1 MTVILLITL
10 IILCILILFAVLL
23 KKPKQDN
30 REIIDAVRDINLMS
44 NQSVTNNFTLMEER
58 IKSLEN
64 SNDRRLE
71 NIRVAMENS
80 LKHIAEDNANQLSE
94 MRKTVDEKLQ
104 KTLETKMNESFR
116 LVSERLEEVY
126 KGLGEM
132 KTLAS
137 NVGDLKKVM
146 SGVKTRGIL
155 GEIQLGAILKEIL
168 TVSQYDEN
176 VATVPESSNRVEFA
190 VKMPK
195 DGGFVYLPI
204 DAKFPADTYMN
215 LQNAYEEADADK
227 IKACRE
233 LLKTTLKSEAKDIHE
248 KYVAP
253 PHTTDF
259 AIMFLPSEGLY
270 SEAVNLGMVEILQK
284 DYKINI
290 AGPSTMAAL
299 LNSLQMGFKTLAIQE
314 RSMEVWNVLSEVKTE
329 FAKFNDALAKAQE
342 RINQAGTELD
352 KLMTTRTNAMNRKL
366 RSVDKLEAPDNF
378 EEE

>member
-1 MTVILLITL
+1 MTYILLIL
-10 IILCILILFAVLL
+10 VIILNIGVLVTLFV
-23 KKPKQDN
+23 KKPRQDN
-30 REIIDAVRDINLMS
+30 REIIDAVRDINLLS
-44 NQSVTNNFTLMEER
+44 SQSVANNFTIMEER

-64 SNDRRLE
+64 TNDRRLE

-80 LKHIAEDNANQLSE
+80 LKHIAQDNTNQLNE

-168 TVSQYDEN
+168 TPAQYDEN

-195 DGGFVYLPI
+195 DNGFVYLPV

-215 LQNAYEEADADK
+215 LQNAYEDADAEK
-227 IKACRE
+227 IKMCRE
-233 LLKTTLKSEAKDIHE
+233 LLKTTLKNEAKDIHE
-248 KYVAP
+248 KYVSP

-270 SEAVNLGMVEILQK
+270 AEAVNLGMVELLQR
-284 DYKINI
+284 DYKINL

-329 FAKFNDALAKAQE
+329 FSKFNDALTKAQE
-342 RINQAGTELD
+342 RINQAGNELD
-352 KLMTTRTNAMNRKL
+352 KLITTRTNAMNRKL
-366 RSVDKLEAPDNF
+366 RSVDKLEAPDSL

>member
-1 MTVILLITL
+1 MMYLLCSFL
-10 IILCILILFAVLL
+10 IILNIIVLVVVL
-23 KKPKQDN
+23 TKKPTQDN
-30 REIIDAVRDINLMS
+30 SQIISAIKDISVLS
-44 NQSVTNNFTLMEER
+44 NQNVTSNFTIMEER
-58 IKSLEN
+58 IKTLEN

-71 NIRVAMENS
+71 NIRVAMENG
-80 LKHIAEDNANQLSE
+80 LKHIAEDNTNQLNE
-94 MRKTVDEKLQ
+94 IRKTVDEKLQ

-168 TVSQYDEN
+168 TTSQYDEN

-195 DGGFVYLPI
+195 DDGFVYLPI

-215 LQNAYEEADADK
+215 LQNAYDEADSDK

-248 KYVAP
+248 KYVSP

-270 SEAVNLGMVEILQK
+270 SEAVNLGMVELLQK

-329 FAKFNDALAKAQE
+329 FGKFNDALAKAQE
-342 RINQAGTELD
+342 RINQAGSELD
-352 KLMTTRTNAMNRKL
+352 KLITTRTNAMNRKL
-366 RSVDKLEAPDNF
+366 RSVDKLEAPESLD
-378 EEE
+378 EE

>member
-1 MTVILLITL
+1 MIYFIGAICILLNIITL
-10 IILCILILFAVLL
+10 IAVFT
-23 KKPKQDN
+23 KKTKPDN

-195 DGGFVYLPI
+195 DGGFVYLPV

-248 KYVAP
+248 KYVSP

>member
-1 MTVILLITL
+1 MIYVLTGLS
-10 IILCILILFAVLL
+10 IILNIVVLMAVLT

-30 REIIDAVRDINLMS
+30 REIIDSIRDMNVLS
-44 NQSVTNNFTLMEER
+44 NQNVTNNFTIMEER
-58 IKSLEN
+58 IKTLEN

-71 NIRVAMENS
+71 NIRVAMENG
-80 LKHIAEDNANQLSE
+80 LKHIAEDNTNQLNE

-168 TVSQYDEN
+168 TTSQYDEN

-195 DGGFVYLPI
+195 DDGFVYLPI

-215 LQNAYEEADADK
+215 LQNAYDEADADK

-248 KYVAP
+248 KYVSP

-270 SEAVNLGMVEILQK
+270 SEAVNLGMVELLQK

-329 FAKFNDALAKAQE
+329 FGKFNDALTKAQE
-342 RINQAGTELD
+342 RINQAGSELD
-352 KLMTTRTNAMNRKL
+352 KLITTRTNAMNR
-366 RSVDKLEAPDNF
+366 
-378 EEE
+378 

>member
-1 MTVILLITL
+1 MIYILLVL
-10 IILCILILFAVLL
+10 IIILNIGILFAFFTR
-23 KKPKQDN
+23 KPKLDS
-30 REIIDAVRDINLMS
+30 REIIDAVRDINLLS
-44 NQSVTNNFTLMEER
+44 NQSVTNNFTIMEER

-64 SNDRRLE
+64 TNDRRLE

-168 TVSQYDEN
+168 SPSQYDEN
-176 VATVPESSNRVEFA
+176 VSTVPQSSNRVEFA

-195 DGGFVYLPI
+195 DNGFVYLPI

-215 LQNAYEEADADK
+215 LQNAYEDADAEK
-227 IKACRE
+227 IKMCRE
-233 LLKTTLKSEAKDIHE
+233 LLKTTLKGEAKDIHE
-248 KYVAP
+248 KYVSP

-270 SEAVNLGMVEILQK
+270 AEAVNLGMVELLQK
-284 DYKINI
+284 DYKVNI

-329 FAKFNDALAKAQE
+329 FSKFSDALTKAQE
-342 RINQAGTELD
+342 RINQAGSELD
-352 KLMTTRTNAMNRKL
+352 KLITTRTNAMNRKL
-366 RSVDKLEAPDNF
+366 RSVDKLEAPPST

>member
-1 MTVILLITL
+1 MIYILLIL
-10 IILCILILFAVLL
+10 VIILNIAVLIAFFTR
-23 KKPKQDN
+23 KPKLDS

-44 NQSVTNNFTLMEER
+44 NQNVTNNFTIMEER

-64 SNDRRLE
+64 TNDRRLE
-71 NIRVAMENS
+71 NIRIAMENS
-80 LKHIAEDNANQLSE
+80 LKHIAEDNTNQLNE

-168 TVSQYDEN
+168 TPSQYDEN
-176 VATVPESSNRVEFA
+176 VSTVPESSNRVEFA

-195 DGGFVYLPI
+195 DNGFVYLPV

-215 LQNAYEEADADK
+215 LQNAYEDADADK
-227 IKACRE
+227 IKMCRE
-233 LLKTTLKSEAKDIHE
+233 LLRTTLKGEAKDIHE
-248 KYVAP
+248 KYVSP

-270 SEAVNLGMVEILQK
+270 AEAVNLGMVELLQK
-284 DYKINI
+284 DYKVNI

-329 FAKFNDALAKAQE
+329 FSKFSDALTKAQE
-342 RINQAGTELD
+342 RINQAGSELD
-352 KLMTTRTNAMNRKL
+352 KLITTRTNAMNRKL
-366 RSVDKLEAPDNF
+366 RSVDKLEAPESA

>member
-1 MTVILLITL
+1 MMYLLCSFL
-10 IILCILILFAVLL
+10 IILNIIVLVVVL
-23 KKPKQDN
+23 TKKPTQDN
-30 REIIDAVRDINLMS
+30 SQIISAIKDISVLS
-44 NQSVTNNFTLMEER
+44 NQNVTSNFTIMEER
-58 IKSLEN
+58 IKTLEN

-71 NIRVAMENS
+71 NIRVAMENG
-80 LKHIAEDNANQLSE
+80 LKHIAEDNTNQLNE

-168 TVSQYDEN
+168 TTSQYDEN

-195 DGGFVYLPI
+195 DDGFVYLPI

-215 LQNAYEEADADK
+215 LQNAYDEADSDK

-248 KYVAP
+248 KYVSP

-270 SEAVNLGMVEILQK
+270 SEAVNLGMVELLQK

-329 FAKFNDALAKAQE
+329 FGKFNDALAKAQE
-342 RINQAGTELD
+342 RINQAGSELD
-352 KLMTTRTNAMNRKL
+352 KLITTRTNAMNRKL
-366 RSVDKLEAPDNF
+366 RSVDKLEAPESLD
-378 EEE
+378 EE

>member
-1 MTVILLITL
+1 MMYLLCSFL
-10 IILCILILFAVLL
+10 IILNIIVLVVVL
-23 KKPKQDN
+23 TKKPTQDN
-30 REIIDAVRDINLMS
+30 SQIISAIKDISVLS
-44 NQSVTNNFTLMEER
+44 NQNVTSNFTIMEER
-58 IKSLEN
+58 IKTLEN

-71 NIRVAMENS
+71 NIRVAMENG
-80 LKHIAEDNANQLSE
+80 LKHIAEDNTNQLNE

-168 TVSQYDEN
+168 TISQYDEN

-195 DGGFVYLPI
+195 DDGFVYLPI

-215 LQNAYEEADADK
+215 LQNAYDEADADK

-248 KYVAP
+248 KYVSP

-270 SEAVNLGMVEILQK
+270 SEAVNLGMVELLQK

-329 FAKFNDALAKAQE
+329 FGKFNDALTKAQE
-342 RINQAGTELD
+342 RINQAGSELD
-352 KLMTTRTNAMNRKL
+352 KLITTRTNAMNRKL
-366 RSVDKLEAPDNF
+366 RSVDKLEAPESLD
-378 EEE
+378 EE

>member
-1 MTVILLITL
+1 MEILLG
-10 IILCILILFAVLL
+10 ILILLCVVILIAVLV
-23 KKPKQDN
+23 KKPKQN
-30 REIIDAVRDINLMS
+30 NGEIISAVKDMSLMS
-44 NQSVTNNFTLMEER
+44 SQNMTNNFTMMEER
-58 IKSLEN
+58 IKSLES

-71 NIRVAMENS
+71 NIRSTMES
-80 LKHIAEDNANQLSE
+80 RLDKIAEDNTNQLNE

-155 GEIQLGAILKEIL
+155 GEIQLGAILEDIL
-168 TVSQYDEN
+168 NKNQYEEN
-176 VATVPESSNRVEFA
+176 VVTVPGSSARVEFA

-195 DGGFVYLPI
+195 DGSFVYLPI
-204 DAKFPADTYMN
+204 DAKFPGDSYMN
-215 LQNAYEEADADK
+215 LQDAYENADADR
-227 IKACRE
+227 IKSCRDI
-233 LLKTTLKSEAKDIHE
+233 LKQTLKQEAKQIHE
-248 KYVAP
+248 KYVSP

-270 SEAVNLGMVEILQK
+270 AEAIALGMVETLQK
-284 DYKINI
+284 DYKVNI

-314 RSMEVWNVLSEVKTE
+314 RSMEVWNVLSEVKNE
-329 FAKFNDALAKAQE
+329 FNTFSTALKKAQS
-342 RINQAGTELD
+342 RITQAGDELEN
-352 KLMTTRTNAMNRKL
+352 LVGTRTNVMLRKL
-366 RSVDKLEAPDNF
+366 RNVETLGENNP
-378 EEE
+378 EEIE